1 MSQSRGDLA
10 KLLGQIAKDRNL
22 IEQIS
27 APQFESVV
35 AELISHRGAAIE
47 AVERIRPAVELVV
60 SVHDQLLVSMRDN
73 LGAFQRF
80 VVECKNA
87 LRPIEATAVEALRAT
102 VEATNAVRG
111 MLVTSSA
118 FTAQA
123 RRVAE
128 DFQSTIQL
136 IDGNAL
142 AEWIRQYQADQE
154 AFAASLAYRF
164 ERLRLTELD
173 RIVWP
178 DSVDEEAV
186 DPSTLSIDADY
197 KDRIVRV
204 DHLPFRVFAEILR
217 EPRRMR
223 DLSPRQFEAFVAEI
237 LDQLGFRDVILTPR
251 SGDGG
256 RDVIAAKEVNGIPLT
271 FYFECKKYAENNKV
285 QLATLRALLGVVAH
299 ESRSANIGVLVTTSE
314 FTRGSQNLIINEC
327 RLDGKDYNGI
337 LGWIADLKT
346 PSPI

>member
-10 KLLGQIAKDRNL
+10 KLLGQIAEDRNL

-27 APQFESVV
+27 APQFEAVV
-35 AELISHRGAAIE
+35 AELMSHRGAAIE
-47 AVERIRPAVELVV
+47 AVERLRPGVELVV
-60 SVHDQLLVSMRDN
+60 SVRDQLLLSVRDH
-73 LGAFQRF
+73 LGAYQRL

-87 LRPIEATAVEALRAT
+87 LRPIEASAVEALRTT

-123 RRVAE
+123 RKFAE
-128 DFQSTIQL
+128 EFQTTVQL

-173 RIVWP
+173 RIAWR
-178 DSVDEEAV
+178 DSVEVEAV
-186 DPSTLSIDADY
+186 DPATLSIDADY
-197 KDRIVRV
+197 KDRIIRV

-223 DLSPRQFEAFVAEI
+223 DLSPRQFEVFVAEI
-237 LDQLGFRDVILTPR
+237 LNQLGFRDVILTPR

-256 RDVIAAKEVNGIPLT
+256 RDVIAAKEVNGIPVS
-271 FYFECKKYAENNKV
+271 FYFECKKYAEDNKV

-314 FTRGSQNLIINEC
+314 FTKGSQNLIVNEC
-327 RLDGKDYNGI
+327 RLDGKDYDGI
-337 LGWIADLKT
+337 VGWIADLKK
-346 PSPI
+346 PSPV